1 MTIFKDRTEA
11 GKKLAEVLGEF
22 KNTNAVVL
30 ALPRGGV
37 AVGAEVAHTLNLPLD
52 IIVTRKIG
60 APGNSEYAIGAIDIE
75 GNGVFNESETANV
88 DKKWLENEI
97 AKEKK
102 EAERRWK
109 EYRGTRGPL
118 DLANKTAIIVDDIVD
133 TAGTLVLGAEAVL
146 KNGAKEVYACVTHP
160 VLSGPAIERLEKS
173 PIAKLVVTNTIRLSP
188 NVKNCKK
195 IEVLDVAP
203 LLGEAIRRIY
213 QSDSVS
219 SLFI

>member
-118 DLANKTAIIVDDIVD
+118 DLANKTAIIVDDGIATGMTMKAAVRY
-133 TAGTLVLGAEAVL
+133 VKKLGAQKIVVAVPVASTDSIQELKKEA
-146 KNGAKEVYACVTHP
+146 EVRT
-160 VLSGPAIERLEKS
+160 LETPALFFAVGQFYKDFPQVEDTQVKS
-173 PIAKLVVTNTIRLSP
+173 ILR
-188 NVKNCKK
+188 
-195 IEVLDVAP
+195 E
-203 LLGEAIRRIY
+203 
-213 QSDSVS
+213 
-219 SLFI
+219 

>member
-118 DLANKTAIIVDDIVD
+118 DLANKTAIIVDDGIATGMTMKAAVRY
-133 TAGTLVLGAEAVL
+133 AKKLGAQKIVVAVPVASTDSIQELKKEA
-146 KNGAKEVYACVTHP
+146 EVRT
-160 VLSGPAIERLEKS
+160 LETPALFFAVGQFYKDFPQVEDTQVKS
-173 PIAKLVVTNTIRLSP
+173 ILR
-188 NVKNCKK
+188 
-195 IEVLDVAP
+195 E
-203 LLGEAIRRIY
+203 
-213 QSDSVS
+213 
-219 SLFI
+219 